1 MFRAR
6 EGRGWRGYGFRVSLV
21 SFWSK
26 CQNRFCTVKMGTIII
41 IIIVKLIR
49 NLKFILTQMTLT
61 PLTPNDGW
69 LSCTEKG
76 WRELLQR
83 YSATVPKSLFRRAIR
98 RMRCCEPDTWIR
110 YVVSK
115 VENPDGIEEWEYALY
130 GWCMMKWEKHL
141 QAWVCKCFLRLC
153 GPAWAWTRDLQI
165 MSLLL

>member
-1 MFRAR
+1 MHFCIL
-6 EGRGWRGYGFRVSLV
+6 VKSLV
-21 SFWSK
+21 KWVENSAGLTNEKIPSFNGLKYQLVVLHSL
-26 CQNRFCTVKMGTIII
+26 KMHTSYLQMNIILYLCSE
-41 IIIVKLIR
+41 K
-49 NLKFILTQMTLT
+49 M
-61 PLTPNDGW
+61 
-69 LSCTEKG
+69 SCTEKG